1 MTLRGHVPDCRRPFS
16 GLFINIQVYIIDLAE
31 FKACNSK
38 IALLIRVYFFL
49 VTHLVNFTEIWPL
62 WPWADMFH
70 TAADPFDEWFSI
82 IRYISLYLP
91 IFKPVTAQ
99 VFCQLGFAFSHWQI
113 SSIFLI
119 FDLCDLAQTC
129 YTLLSTLLKNGF
141 QLLGIYHYTCQVSS
155 L

>member
-70 TAADPFDEWFSI
+70 TGADPFGYKFLNIRPSKI
-82 IRYISLYLP
+82 ILP
-91 IFKPVTAQ
+91 SFKPVTDFFQ
-99 VFCQLGFAFSHWQI
+99 VVRGIGRTNSA
-113 SSIFLI
+113 
-119 FDLCDLAQTC
+119 
-129 YTLLSTLLKNGF
+129 LSRWKKYKKLKNF
-141 QLLGIYHYTCQVSS
+141 VSHKMVKKW
-155 L
+155 LT